1 MEDELEEK
9 IKENMKRAFCD
20 LVDERNTEYLKK
32 LTEEIADR
40 MCALV
45 PNRRDI
51 HVQIKSDTETV
62 DEHTIPNI
70 VKWLY
75 KLQSPHLDAVVD
87 GWRHEKISEFLY
99 DVHGHIDIIQ
109 RECEKIKK
117 TKRPKHTNGVPDVI
131 RTGWI

>member
-75 KLQSPHLDAVVD
+75 KLQSPHLGRGGGRVETRKNKRIPIRCPRAH
-87 GWRHEKISEFLY
+87 RH
-99 DVHGHIDIIQ
+99 
-109 RECEKIKK
+109 
-117 TKRPKHTNGVPDVI
+117 HTTRMRKN
-131 RTGWI
+131 